1 MNKIVDVLKLA
12 EYVGNINIAMHV
24 VGRTQRY
31 IIDSPKRIYADNKDI
46 FFRDFGYW
54 PRNLEFH
61 IIALRNRFLFRVQI
75 FHKYKWH
82 FWLTTPSY
90 CTLVDLLKY
99 VDDIVIRIIVI
110 VCFEKNLNT
119 KYNRCKAI
127 VVMNVEM
134 QQRSFAIW
142 NRCFVLIS
150 IQLKL
155 SVNSWKYPNKAKYCL
170 QGGNFCNCCC
180 FVQS

>member
-1 MNKIVDVLKLA
+1 MYKIVAVLKLT

-31 IIDSPKRIYADNKDI
+31 IIDSPKRIYVDNKDI

-75 FHKYKWH
+75 FHKCERH

-90 CTLVDLLKY
+90 CKLIYLPKY
-99 VDDIVIRIIVI
+99 DKGIELFWENYEWD
-110 VCFEKNLNT
+110 
-119 KYNRCKAI
+119 
-127 VVMNVEM
+127 
-134 QQRSFAIW
+134 
-142 NRCFVLIS
+142 IS
-150 IQLKL
+150 IYMNDYIVSYTKL
-155 SVNSWKYPNKAKYCL
+155 WI
-170 QGGNFCNCCC
+170 
-180 FVQS
+180 